1 MKEVALGFVLLGTAL
16 GAVADDAIAETGQQ
30 VRHVLLISV
39 DGLHALDL
47 TNYLASHGDSTL
59 AELSR
64 NGIIYTNNSTSTPSD
79 SFPGLASLVSGGSPT
94 TTGLWYDDTYNRAL
108 SPPMHTDG
116 LGNPGG
122 PCPGTVGTNV
132 AWDES
137 VDFDLTKLDGGG
149 GINPDFLV
157 RDPTN
162 GCHTIRPHQYLRVN
176 TIFEIVRAHGGRT
189 AWTDK
194 HPSYE
199 WTNGPSGKGV
209 DDFYGPE
216 INSIP
221 IALPQISGC
230 APVPYPDPT
239 YDDGWTT
246 SFANIKCYDSLH
258 VNAVINQ
265 IDGYNHERTTRV
277 GVPTLFGTNF
287 QAVSV
292 GEKLKVDPVTGVKG
306 GYSDV
311 LGTPSEGLAEEL
323 DFVDQSL
330 GRMVRELKK
339 EGLYGSTLII
349 ISAKHGQSPIDIT
362 KRRGIGGGQP
372 AATIG
377 PAEAFDISDDGSLIW
392 LTDPSLVGGVVA
404 TLSRPPNQ
412 LALGIQ
418 EIFAGPSLRNKWNSP
433 GDDPRTPDIV
443 LKVNTG
449 VIFTGGS
456 KIAEHGGLNEDDV
469 HTALL
474 VSLAGMEPGTV
485 HAAVS
490 NQQVAPTIIKAL
502 GLDPGE
508 LQAVQ
513 REQVP
518 VLPFLFSGTIPS
530 QEHPFSRGMT
540 RRASLLGTPAARGSA
555 EGMRVKAYLYACL
568 WRRG

>member
-1 MKEVALGFVLLGTAL
+1 VKTYTKAVAVGVVLFGAAL
-16 GAVADDAIAETGQQ
+16 GAVADDAIAETGHQ
-30 VRHVLLISV
+30 VRHVLLISI

-47 TNYLASHGDSTL
+47 ANYVTSHSDSTL
-59 AELSR
+59 AELSH
-64 NGIIYTNNSTSTPSD
+64 NGITYTNDSTSSPSD
-79 SFPGLASLVSGGSPT
+79 SFPGLAALVTGGSPT

-108 SPPMHTDG
+108 SPPMHNDG

-122 PCPGTVGTNV
+122 PCPGTIGTNV
-132 AWDES
+132 AWDEA
-137 VDFDLTKLDGGG
+137 VDFDLTKLNGGG

-162 GCHTIRPHQYLRVN
+162 GCHTIHPHQYLRVN
-176 TIFEIVRAHGGRT
+176 TIFEVVKAHGGRT

-221 IALPQISGC
+221 IALPEISGC
-230 APVPYPDPT
+230 APVPFPDPT

-265 IDGYNHERTTRV
+265 IDGFNHERTKRV

-311 LGTPSEGLAEEL
+311 LGTPSQGLAEEL

-330 GRMVRELKK
+330 GRMVRELQK
-339 EGLYGSTLII
+339 ERLYDSTLII

-377 PAEAFDISDDGSLIW
+377 AAEAFDISDDGSLIW

-404 TLSRPPNQ
+404 TLSKPQNQ

-418 EIFAGPSLRNKWNSP
+418 EIFAGASLRNKWNSP
-433 GDDPRTPDIV
+433 GDDARTPDIV

-474 VSLAGMEPGTV
+474 VSLAGMEPGKV

-513 REQVP
+513 HEQIP
-518 VLPFLFSGTIPS
+518 VLPFLFGGTIPS
-530 QEHPFSRGMT
+530 QEHTF
-540 RRASLLGTPAARGSA
+540 
-555 EGMRVKAYLYACL
+555 
-568 WRRG
+568 